1 MLKPNVFVTNVIN
14 VKNVINLEAHF
25 FREYFGGKSP
35 MKQQRIGLGYDIHPF
50 ERGKQLTLGGV
61 KIPFH
66 MGLEGHSDGDCLS
79 HSIIDA
85 LLGAAAAG
93 DIGNMFGVDRP
104 EYKNAVS
111 LALLEKAWDTLKK
124 TYRIANIDTVI
135 ICQEPKL
142 GGYVQMMKKNI
153 AAALGIK
160 ESSVSVKSTTAKK
173 LGEIG
178 RVKAISSRA
187 IVLLTKK

>member
-1 MLKPNVFVTNVIN
+1 MN
-14 VKNVINLEAHF
+14 
-25 FREYFGGKSP
+25 
-35 MKQQRIGLGYDIHPF
+35 QQRIGLGYDIHPF

-93 DIGNMFGVDRP
+93 DIGKLFGVDKP

-111 LALLEKAWDTLKK
+111 LELMRKAWGTLEKK
-124 TYRIANIDTVI
+124 YGIVNIDTVI

-142 GGYVQMMKKNI
+142 GGYVQLMKKNI

-160 ESSVSVKSTTAKK
+160 ESNVSVKSTTAKK

-178 RVKAISSRA
+178 KVKAIASRA
-187 IVLLTKK
+187 IVLLVKK

>member
-1 MLKPNVFVTNVIN
+1 MN
-14 VKNVINLEAHF
+14 
-25 FREYFGGKSP
+25 
-35 MKQQRIGLGYDIHPF
+35 QQRIGLGYDIHPY
-50 ERGKQLTLGGV
+50 EKGRQLILGGV

-93 DIGNMFGVDRP
+93 DIGKMFGVDLP
-104 EYKNAVS
+104 EYKDAVS
-111 LALLEKAWDTLKK
+111 LVLLEKAWGTLKK
-124 TYRIANIDTVI
+124 TYRIVNIDTVI

-142 GGYVQMMKKNI
+142 GGYVPLMKKNI

-160 ESSVSVKSTTAKK
+160 ESCVSVKSTTAKK

-178 RVKAISSRA
+178 KIKAIASRA
-187 IVLLTKK
+187 IVLLISK